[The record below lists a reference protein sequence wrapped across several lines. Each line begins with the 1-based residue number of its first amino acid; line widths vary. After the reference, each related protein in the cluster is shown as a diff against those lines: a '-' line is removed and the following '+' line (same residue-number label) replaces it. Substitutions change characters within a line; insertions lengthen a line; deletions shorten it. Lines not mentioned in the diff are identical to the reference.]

1 MSDNTTTS
9 KDFIVSKLNETKR
22 EGIEDLIEYMEN
34 NGFFNSPAS
43 TKYHGAYNGGL
54 AEHSI
59 NVYDTLV
66 SLDKMLYDVY
76 GMPNDS
82 PDSII
87 IVSLLHDLTKM
98 DCYKEKQLWRKDN
111 NGKWEGYTG
120 YVKEPGLSMGHAG
133 KSVFIAQ
140 KFIQLT
146 DKEAQAIFWHM
157 GAYDKSEYNSFNEM
171 GDAFTKNSLAYKL
184 HTADMM
190 ATYVLENET
199 IKWEDAK

>member
-1 MSDNTTTS
+1 MSEDKMST
-9 KDFIVSKLNETKR
+9 KDFIINKLMETKR
-22 EGIEDLIEYMEN
+22 NGIENLITHIESER
-34 NGFFNSPAS
+34 FFKSPAS
-43 TKYHGAYNGGL
+43 TKYHGCYEGGL
-54 AEHSI
+54 AEHSV
-59 NVYDTLV
+59 NVYDCMV
-66 SLDKMLYDVY
+66 SIDKMLYDTY

-120 YVKEPGLSMGHAG
+120 YVKEPDLSMGHAG
-133 KSVFIAQ
+133 KSIFIAQ
-140 KFIQLT
+140 QFIQLT
-146 DKEAQAIFWHM
+146 AKEAQAIFWHM

-199 IKWEDAK
+199 VNWENN